1 MMKKSRTFETEV
13 LEGERFEFGKNWQD
27 FLENLN
33 EEQINECKKSLKE
46 FLQIKDLKEKSFID
60 VGSGSGIM
68 SLAAVQLGAK
78 VYSFDYDPS
87 SVWCTEQ
94 LRKRFNFDKKRWHI
108 EQGSILDEK
117 YINRLG
123 VFDIVY
129 SWGVLHHTGNMMRA
143 FDLISKLVK
152 PKGGKLFIAIYND
165 QGIISVLWRFV
176 KQFYCKSPQIIKTLL
191 VWLIGICIWG
201 VKFVIDLIKLKP
213 FDSWKNYHKM
223 KRGMS
228 PWHNVVDWVGGYPFE
243 VAKPQT
249 IIDFFNDRG
258 YETLKTKTVG
268 LGQANNQFVFRKT
281 K

>member
-1 MMKKSRTFETEV
+1 MEENKMFKNEV
-13 LEGERFEFGKNWQD
+13 LQGKRFEFGKNWKS

-33 EEQINECKKSLKE
+33 EQQIIECEKSLKE
-46 FLQIKDLKEKSFID
+46 FLQINDLKGKSFLD

-68 SLAAVQLGAK
+68 SLAAVRLGAK

-87 SVWCTEQ
+87 CVWCTEQ
-94 LRKRFNFDKKRWHI
+94 LRKKSDFNIKQWQI

-117 YINRLG
+117 YVNNLG

-129 SWGVLHHTGNMMRA
+129 SWGVLHHTGNMIKS

-152 PKGGKLFIAIYND
+152 PKGGMLFIAIYND
-165 QGIISVLWRFV
+165 QGIISILWRFV
-176 KQFYCKSPQIIKTLL
+176 KQFYCKSPQILKTLL

-201 VKFVIDLIKLKP
+201 VKFVIDFIKLRP
-213 FDSWKNYHKM
+213 FDSWKNYHRV

-249 IIDFFNDRG
+249 IIDFFEVRG
-258 YETLKTKTVG
+258 YKLRKIKTVG
-268 LGQANNQFVFRKT
+268 LGQGNNQFVFEKEQ
-281 K
+281 

>member
-1 MMKKSRTFETEV
+1 MKNSRTFENEV
-13 LEGERFEFGKNWQD
+13 LEGERFEFGKNWQN

-87 SVWCTEQ
+87 CVWCTEQ
-94 LRKRFNFDKKRWHI
+94 LRKRFNFDNKRWHI

-117 YINRLG
+117 YINNLG

-129 SWGVLHHTGNMMRA
+129 SWGVLHHTGNMMKS

-152 PKGGKLFIAIYND
+152 PKGGRLFIAIYND

-176 KQFYCKSPQIIKTLL
+176 KKLYCKSPQIIKTLL

-213 FDSWKNYHKM
+213 FDSWRNYHKM

-249 IIDFFNDRG
+249 VIDFFNNRG